1 MYIIINL
8 SVAEAS
14 TKSKS
19 HLYSNRNKTLKLSS
33 SLTFAPFGSAGESA
47 FPQQIEDRM
56 PFTPATRRVLYMEM
70 ASANGDK
77 INLFNQLINVEYLQ

>member
-1 MYIIINL
+1 MYIIIINL

-56 PFTPATRRVLYMEM
+56 PFTP
-70 ASANGDK
+70 
-77 INLFNQLINVEYLQ
+77 